1 MGGGINVSCSPA
13 NISNLLR
20 ALTHTSYI
28 FPEATNETI
37 TLTAAGANVWSAWTE
52 VVDNNAVTLSS
63 KFAANA
69 GHLSVMTVE
78 TCSVNG
84 QVYMWQLAYGAARTL
99 ISPGR
104 IYSGAVPKQE
114 TRVYGLVIPAG
125 QRVYYRLMCSQ
136 AGPQNLTGHF
146 RYHYH

>member
-37 TLTAAGANVWSAWTE
+37 TL
-52 VVDNNAVTLSS
+52 
-63 KFAANA
+63 
-69 GHLSVMTVE
+69 MTVE